1 LQLFPVQRL
10 QGGLPKTRQRPLLH
24 LIGIGPAADN
34 DAQLGRI
41 VDQGSDQRFH
51 LLAAARVI
59 GLGHFIQPIEHGAKL
74 IVVKDVDLAMISVLE
89 RFMPPQEP
97 HDAGIH
103 PRAWVHPSATVHPTA
118 SIGPGCSVAAGASI
132 GANAWL
138 VANVCVGFNA
148 RVGAGTV
155 LYPNVVVYERCEVG
169 AGCMLHAGVIVGADG
184 FGYHPRPD
192 GRGVMKIPHIGNVV
206 IHDHVEI
213 GANSCIDKGKFGST
227 VVGAGTKIDNLVQ
240 VGHNCHI
247 GRSCILCGES
257 GLAGSV
263 TLGDGVILGG
273 RAAVSDNV
281 SVGSGAKI
289 AGLSGVSS
297 DVPAGA
303 VYMGVPAGPAGEW
316 RRIYAQLRRM
326 GKAHG
331 YSKSE

>member
-1 LQLFPVQRL
+1 MLDAR
-10 QGGLPKTRQRPLLH
+10 
-24 LIGIGPAADN
+24 LIGGADIVLLGV
-34 DAQLGRI
+34 DSAERAVAGQLTFVRNAK
-41 VDQGSDQRFH
+41 F
-51 LLAAARVI
+51 AAAWRHSQAAAALVAAEI
-59 GLGHFIQPIEHGAKL
+59 PLEKLLPEGQSEAPGKAL

-132 GANAWL
+132 GANVWL

-148 RVGAGTV
+148 RVGSGTV

-169 AGCMLHAGVIVGADG
+169 AGCILHAGVIIGADG
-184 FGYHPRPD
+184 FGYLPRPD

-263 TLGDGVILGG
+263 TLGDGVIVGG

-289 AGLSGVSS
+289 AGLSGVAS

-331 YSKSE
+331 SSKSE